1 MENNSEHPVEQVAQ
15 TPACYTISNLF
26 NPEARRD
33 TSVEFHSWHEVN
45 ESRAERNT
53 DETRRSKG
61 GFPPTSPMSNCGSF
75 AVQIRL

>member
-61 GFPPTSPMSNCGSF
+61 DSP
-75 AVQIRL
+75 RHHR